1 MGNNADRT
9 RPSQSPGWG
18 AVFFE
23 FRVKDLMY
31 SIFKRRANR
40 TNPEPKIFLK
50 LLSYRLLL
58 NQRQSLFNR

>member
-23 FRVKDLMY
+23 FRVKDLITQ
-31 SIFKRRANR
+31 SSSGELIGPTRA
-40 TNPEPKIFLK
+40 
-50 LLSYRLLL
+50 
-58 NQRQSLFNR
+58 

>member
-23 FRVKDLMY
+23 FRVKGLNVQ
-31 SIFKRRANR
+31 SSSGELIGPNR
-40 TNPEPKIFLK
+40 PKIFLE

-58 NQRQSLFNR
+58 NQRQSLLNR

>member
-23 FRVKDLMY
+23 FRVKDLITQ
-31 SIFKRRANR
+31 SSSGELIGLTRA
-40 TNPEPKIFLK
+40 
-50 LLSYRLLL
+50 
-58 NQRQSLFNR
+58 